1 MESPR
6 AGLIGK
12 INRYAS
18 VNQPFLFAVDFLM
31 QDGFVL
37 TPEEATQRGIR
48 FRMGS
53 NGNET
58 LTPGNAP
65 QKFIPSPV
73 CPEEYKMAFD
83 KVQFHLGRGDTYLLN
98 LTFHT
103 PVETDQNLDEIFTAA
118 RAPFKLLVPGAFAIF
133 SPEAFVTIA
142 GGVITSCPMKGTISA
157 DSPDAPSRLLADRK
171 EAYEHNTIVDLI
183 RNDISMV
190 AADVIVTRF
199 RYLDLIRTNLGDLW
213 QMSSEIRGTLPAGYR
228 NSLGDIIFRL
238 LPAGSVTGA
247 PKEKTV
253 QIIRDVEPLE
263 RGFYTGIFGYFD
275 GNNLHS
281 AVSIRFIRQ
290 SATGLVFQSGG
301 GITALSDP
309 DSEYREMIKKVYV
322 PVV

>member
-1 MESPR
+1 METPG
-6 AGLIGK
+6 AGMIRS

-18 VNQPFLFAVDFLM
+18 ENQPFLFAVDFLM

-37 TPEEATQRGIR
+37 KPEEATERGIR
-48 FRMGS
+48 FRIGS
-53 NGNET
+53 NGNDI
-58 LTPGNAP
+58 LSPGRAP
-65 QKFIPSPV
+65 QKFFPSPV
-73 CPEEYKMAFD
+73 SLGEYKMAFD

-103 PVETDQNLDEIFTAA
+103 PVETDLTLEELFSVA

-133 SPEAFVTIA
+133 SPESFVTIRD
-142 GGVITSCPMKGTISA
+142 GVITSCPMKGTISA
-157 DSPDAPSRLLADRK
+157 DIPDAPARLLADRK
-171 EAYEHNTIVDLI
+171 ETFEHNTIVDLI
-183 RNDISMV
+183 RNDLSMV
-190 AADVIVTRF
+190 STGVKVTRF

-213 QMSSEIRGTLPAGYR
+213 QMSSEIRGTLPDGYR
-228 NSLGDIIFRL
+228 SSLADLIFRL

-253 QIIRDVEPLE
+253 QIIRDTEPCK

-275 GNNLHS
+275 GNNLYS

-290 SATGLVFQSGG
+290 STAGLVFQSGG
-301 GITALSDP
+301 GITALSDLQ
-309 DSEYREMIKKVYV
+309 SEYQEMIKKVYV